1 MGRFHAADCARFGTT
16 SRASASNSGEIRRS
30 PDGQLSIAASNS
42 GISVKPPRTTV
53 LWPTRIA
60 GARFTVYSS
69 EAVSERGSAN
79 VRKFGF
85 HWAGGPRAGLHG
97 TALVAIV
104 VCRGG
109 FETACGPVD
118 WRSIC
123 PTNRLE
129 RSGVGVLSEGDDVPD
144 ESASFGS
151 NATARGST
159 PPSSRRRRTL

>member
-1 MGRFHAADCARFGTT
+1 MAH
-16 SRASASNSGEIRRS
+16 SNCWRKIYGLFVGGGE
-30 PDGQLSIAASNS
+30 LAC
-42 GISVKPPRTTV
+42 
-53 LWPTRIA
+53 
-60 GARFTVYSS
+60 
-69 EAVSERGSAN
+69 SERGSAN

-85 HWAGGPRAGLHG
+85 HWAGGPKTGLHG

-151 NATARGST
+151 NTTARGST
-159 PPSSRRRRTL
+159 VTVKP